1 VAPIVIRLGFSE
13 IASKASMN
21 VPGVIFDSKLS
32 WSEQV
37 SSAVMKANKSLNA
50 IKLIRKYFTTPEFL
64 QLVTS
69 NFYSV

>member
-1 VAPIVIRLGFSE
+1 MAPIVIRLGYAE

-21 VPGVIFDSKLS
+21 VLGVIFDPKLN

-37 SSAVMKANKSLNA
+37 SSAVMKFNKSLNA